1 MINQIKDGREGE
13 TMKSWRAI
21 PLLAAYSLVLLLHLA
36 CDANL
41 FDMIDPGELNTSTI
55 GYIFTPTDVTIPR
68 GGSIVDTLVYVS
80 DPGAV
85 TPTGISVQYTGST
98 AGISVNP
105 PNQSFFPRA
114 TIVVSVDATVPTGTT
129 YQLTFDAS
137 AHQTSSSSIGLA
149 PRNSLTVHVVQGT
162 APDFGVSVSPQV
174 LYALPGL
181 SGTAQITIDRKGTSL
196 PITLS
201 LSPPAQFPYT
211 VIFNPNPATGTSSTM
226 TVTVDPA
233 ATHLDY
239 YAGLVQAS
247 GNGLTR
253 TAPVEVNVPFAW
265 QPQANV
271 TLDSLA
277 AIFFIDATRIVV
289 VGGNG
294 SILLSA
300 DHGSSWSQQRVGS
313 AFLRGV
319 SIAPTGA
326 GFAVGDNGAIL
337 RTLDGAQ
344 HWTSQ
349 PPPSGYTANLFRGVV
364 QNRFNTGEAV
374 IVGKGVILHTTD
386 GGVSWANDPTVAA
399 GNQYNS
405 VASSFSFNTL
415 FVVGT
420 GGVIYKSTNLG
431 STWQFQTSG
440 TSFDLNS
447 VSSSGSTILT
457 AVGNHGTIL
466 HTTDGVNW
474 NLQPSGTTADL
485 YGVFGTDPNHWYVV
499 GDNGTLLYT
508 QDGGATWVQPQKTT
522 TQDLHGIGVDGVEGM
537 AVGWDGVILRNR

>member
-1 MINQIKDGREGE
+1 MINHIKDGREGE
-13 TMKSWRAI
+13 TMKSWSVI
-21 PLLAAYSLVLLLHLA
+21 TLLAAYTLVLLLHLS
-36 CDANL
+36 CSLDA
-41 FDMIDPGELNTSTI
+41 FDPGALKPSDI
-55 GYIFTPTDVTIPR
+55 GYIFTPQDVTIPR
-68 GGSIVDTLVYVS
+68 GGSIVDTIVFVS

-85 TPTGISVQYTGST
+85 TPTGISVQYTGSM

-105 PNQSFFPRA
+105 PNQSFFPRS
-114 TIVVSVDATVPTGTT
+114 TIVVSVDSTVPTGSS

-137 AHQTSSSSIGLA
+137 ARQTSTSSVGLA
-149 PRNSLTVHVVQGT
+149 PRNSLTVHIVQGT
-162 APDFGVSVSPQV
+162 APDFGVSASPQV
-174 LYALPGL
+174 LYVLPGQ
-181 SGTAQITIDRKGTSL
+181 SITTQVTLDRKGTSL

-211 VIFNPNPATGTSSTM
+211 VTFNPNPATGTSSTM

-239 YAGLVQAS
+239 YVGSVQAS

-253 TAPVEVNVPFAW
+253 AAPVEVNVPFAW

-289 VGGNG
+289 VGDNG

-300 DHGSSWSQQRVGS
+300 DNGSSWSQQRVGA

-319 SIAPTGA
+319 SIGPGGA

-337 RTLDGAQ
+337 RTLDNGQ
-344 HWTSQ
+344 HWTPQ
-349 PPPSGYTANLFRGVV
+349 TPPQGYSTSLFRGVV
-364 QNRFNTGEAV
+364 QNRFNSAVAV
-374 IVGKGVILHTTD
+374 IAGSGVILRTTD
-386 GGVSWANDPTVAA
+386 SGISWANDPTVALSP
-399 GNQYNS
+399 QYNS

-420 GGVIYKSTNLG
+420 GGTIYRSTNGG
-431 STWQFQTSG
+431 STWQVQTSG

-499 GDNGTLLYT
+499 GANGTLLYT
-508 QDGGATWVQPQKTT
+508 QDGGATWVQPQKATT
-522 TQDLHGIGVDGVEGM
+522 KDLHGIGFNGVEGM
-537 AVGWDGVILRNR
+537 AVGWDGAILRNR